1 MKLTWNLSYIY
12 YIKKIDFQRNLNIFS
27 PIIKLHGSSKV
38 LVYTTIEIKLKEY
51 YLQKLSINLER
62 KIHLFISNNIY
73 LKNRY

>member
-27 PIIKLHGSSKV
+27 PIINMHGSSEV
-38 LVYTTIEIKLKEY
+38 LVYATIEIKLKEY